1 MTKEIMLVFEFRK
14 LFKYAINGG
23 GKIITPGPMLEES
36 QDQCLEHISYS
47 LFQYLAVCL
56 IIQPFGE

>member
-23 GKIITPGPMLEES
+23 GKIITPGPKGGGS
-36 QDQCLEHISYS
+36 DGVQI
-47 LFQYLAVCL
+47 
-56 IIQPFGE
+56 